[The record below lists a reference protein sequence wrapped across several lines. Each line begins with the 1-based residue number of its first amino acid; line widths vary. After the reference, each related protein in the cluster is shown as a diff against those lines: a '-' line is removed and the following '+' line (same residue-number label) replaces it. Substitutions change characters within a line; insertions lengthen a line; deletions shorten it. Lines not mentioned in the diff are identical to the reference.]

1 MNTFFL
7 NAQRQPAVIATVN
20 PFSYG
25 ALGPGRTFAVTIA
38 HRFVASVSRLAFGLA
53 IASTMSIGCDDNGV
67 QKSGESIRIG
77 VMLPFTGKEAAL
89 GRNLEQA
96 LLLAV
101 EDINTAGG
109 IDGIPLELVARDS
122 NSGSDRGLDEL
133 LRLLYDDQVKYLIG
147 PEENE
152 LANEIV
158 PDVKALDVFN
168 ILPSYAAPG
177 IKRSSS
183 SGAWMRLA
191 PLPYS
196 TACAFSG
203 YAMDEGARSANTL
216 STMEDYPSTLAS
228 DFTSQMRRLTQQ
240 TVSSVKVQ
248 PGLSTYEQEVR
259 RVFGYGADRTM
270 LVAYPATG
278 STIVTEWDIL
288 RARGSWYL
296 SPLLHSESFL
306 LNVPFGSLEGAFGM
320 SPSLSLANEC
330 EMLEGEAHGPIAC
343 KRDNAKK
350 FRVHFAQRWDGTT
363 PFAAAHLYYDAVV
376 LLAMGMRYGI
386 ATTGEMPSARK
397 LQSTILKLNDK
408 SNPAA
413 YWSEISTSMV
423 RLAEGK
429 AYRYVGAG
437 AEYQFDSY
445 GAADHRVFDTWEIR
459 DHKFHNTGAYYAYCI
474 VPL

>member
-1 MNTFFL
+1 M
-7 NAQRQPAVIATVN
+7 
-20 PFSYG
+20 
-25 ALGPGRTFAVTIA
+25 
-38 HRFVASVSRLAFGLA
+38 
-53 IASTMSIGCDDNGV
+53 
-67 QKSGESIRIG
+67 
-77 VMLPFTGKEAAL
+77 

-96 LLLAV
+96 MLLAV
-101 EDINTAGG
+101 DDVNSAGG
-109 IDGIPLELVARDS
+109 IDGIPLEIIARDS
-122 NSGSDRGLDEL
+122 NSGSKRGEDEL
-133 LRLLYDDQVKYLIG
+133 LRLLYEDRVKYLIG

-158 PDVKALDVFN
+158 PDIKALDVLN
-168 ILPSYAAPG
+168 VLPSYAAPG

-183 SGAWMRLA
+183 SGAWIRLA

-196 TACAFSG
+196 AACAFSG
-203 YAMDEGARSANTL
+203 HAIDEGARSANTL
-216 STMEDYPSTLAS
+216 STVDDYNSTLAS

-248 PGLSTYEQEVR
+248 PGQSTYQQEVR

-278 STIVTEWDIL
+278 STIVTEWDVMGE
-288 RARGSWYL
+288 RGSWYL
-296 SPLLHSESFL
+296 SPLLHAESFL

-320 SPSLSLANEC
+320 SPSLSLASEC

-343 KRDNAKK
+343 ERDNAKK
-350 FRVHFAQRWDGTT
+350 FRMHFAQRWDGTT

-376 LLAMGMRYGI
+376 LLAMGMNYGI
-386 ATTGEMPSARK
+386 AKNGAIPGAQALHRI
-397 LQSTILKLNDK
+397 ILTLNSK
-408 SNPAA
+408 TNPAA
-413 YWSEISTSMV
+413 YWSEISTN
-423 RLAEGK
+423 LANLSEGK

-437 AEYQFDSY
+437 AEYEFDNY

-459 DHKFHNTGAYYAYCI
+459 DHKFLNTGAYYAYCV